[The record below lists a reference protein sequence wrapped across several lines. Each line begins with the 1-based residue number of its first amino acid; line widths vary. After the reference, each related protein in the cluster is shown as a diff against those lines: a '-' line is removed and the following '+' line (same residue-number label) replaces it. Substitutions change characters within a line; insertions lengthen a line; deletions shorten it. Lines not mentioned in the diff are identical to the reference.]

1 MTLEGKSAELDV
13 AYLATILGINVS
25 LPFGGDLR
33 YDQIWDIN
41 GKLLKVQVKYPK
53 EFEHGFVLV
62 GKTNAGKYTSEEIDG
77 VATIYEDVLYY
88 VPIENM
94 TNNKKLYITK
104 PEHNNAVEWAADYDI
119 RRII

>member
-1 MTLEGKSAELDV
+1 MTIEGKSTELSV
-13 AYLATILGINVS
+13 AYFATRLGINVS

-62 GKTNAGKYTSEEIDG
+62 GKTNTGKYTSEEIDG
-77 VATIYEDVLYY
+77 VATIYKDVLYY

-104 PEHNNAVEWAADYDI
+104 TEHNNVVEWAADYDI